1 MSALNDSSFIDL
13 CRSIHHMMEYEHT
26 IGLGEAFTEHSVKKS
41 ALAFLHNW
49 KTAQTSV
56 RCEYRTPRDFNKT
69 KGKGRMTS
77 IDIAIVHE
85 TQRNKRNKR
94 MWPPIETAIELKNV
108 SANTTSWHDDTW
120 RLATLKSD
128 STPSDDF
135 PEIKKSCTRYMIIF
149 GKTDKIYDNLL
160 SSCASKRE
168 NKRLWYL
175 PWNDD
180 WIVSGTKNQSV
191 CSLNGNETSKIIDI
205 ESQGIPTTA
214 KVTTTYFKSKRC
226 SWLMGMEIKPV

>member
-1 MSALNDSSFIDL
+1 MSALNGSSFIDL

-41 ALAFLHNW
+41 ALAFLHHW
-49 KTAQTSV
+49 KTAQTGV
-56 RCEYRTPRDFNKT
+56 RCEYRTPGDFNKT

-85 TQRNKRNKR
+85 TQRNKR

-168 NKRLWYL
+168 SKRLWYL

-191 CSLNGNETSKIIDI
+191 CSLNGNETSKIFDI
-205 ESQGIPTTA
+205 ESQGITTTA